1 MTDTQAAQL
10 STMLE
15 EVSSRFGEHF
25 DSFQIMATTTESE
38 GTRSWFRGSG
48 NWFARQ
54 GLAHEFIGREQAELT
69 GQGVAIQLRKE

>member
-1 MTDTQAAQL
+1 MTNKEADELTI
-10 STMLE
+10 MLND
-15 EVSSRFGEHF
+15 VSCRLGEHF
-25 DSFQIMATTTESE
+25 DSFQIMATTTENE